1 MYFCAVLPLARK
13 IMEILAHIIGYLV
26 VALFI
31 LGGLGLLIYMVQLC
45 KSPFTKK
52 GENPLPWWVFWRP

>member
-1 MYFCAVLPLARK
+1 
-13 IMEILAHIIGYLV
+13 MEILAHIIGYLL

-45 KSPFTKK
+45 KSAFTKK
-52 GENPLPWWVFWRP
+52 GGGPLPWWAFWRP